1 VSVVSTVTTAD
12 KCREKATDCFLQ
24 AQIDPNDRLAWIDLA
39 QCWIQL
45 ADHLGDLRQHS
56 ENAQR
61 LTTAEYPEH

>member
-1 VSVVSTVTTAD
+1 VSVVSTGTTAD
-12 KCREKATDCFLQ
+12 KCREKATDRFLQ

-45 ADHLGDLRQHS
+45 AYHLGDLRQHS